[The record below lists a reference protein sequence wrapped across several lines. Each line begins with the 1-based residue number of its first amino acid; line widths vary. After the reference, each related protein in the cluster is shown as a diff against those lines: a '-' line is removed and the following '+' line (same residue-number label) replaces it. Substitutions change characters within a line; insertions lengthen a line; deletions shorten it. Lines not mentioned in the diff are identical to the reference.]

1 MAIISC
7 ANCQSDND
15 IHLEGSGPDGL
26 RILRCGECGHTWSPV
41 VVTHAPT
48 FTRTPFE
55 MAQGRFANAEMVE
68 PALAARVQRLKT
80 KFLKTGAGAEP
91 DPAVAEYYAGCRELF
106 SVEGLE
112 RCSPQDLKSFVSN
125 QTGVSVGN
133 TSVFSRAW
141 KRLGE
146 DVAADRTR
154 ASISY
159 LLRGPDAVPL
169 EDRLTQLIEDHAAT
183 GMPGFKEAL
192 LTKVLCIMQPER
204 FLPILTYATENTGK
218 ADLTLTVYGLHLPK
232 VDLTSMQIGR
242 LAVWSNDLLLELAG
256 DGFSGPQ
263 HVAEFIWWAKERVE
277 HTTLVSMR

>member
-15 IHLEGSGPDGL
+15 IHLEGSGPDGS
-26 RILRCGECGHTWSPV
+26 RVLRCGECGHTWSPTI
-41 VVTHAPT
+41 VTHAPT

-68 PALAARVQRLKT
+68 PALAARVKRLKT
-80 KFLKTGAGAEP
+80 KFLKTGAGAEL
-91 DPAVAEYYAGCRELF
+91 DPAVVEHYARYRELF
-106 SVEGLE
+106 AAGNLE
-112 RCSPQDLKSFVSN
+112 SCAPQDLKDFVSN
-125 QTGVSVGN
+125 QTGANVGN
-133 TSVFSRAW
+133 TSMFSRAW

-154 ASISY
+154 ASITY

-169 EDRLTQLIEDHAAT
+169 EDRLTHLVEDAAGT

-192 LTKVLCIMQPER
+192 LTKVLCVMYPER
-204 FLPILTYATENTGK
+204 FLPILTYGAEETGK
-218 ADLTLTVYGLHLPK
+218 HDLTRTVYGLHLPK

-256 DGFSGPQ
+256 DGFTGPS
-263 HVAEFIWWAKERVE
+263 HVAEFIWWATDRVE
-277 HTTLVSMR
+277 HTSLVSVR

>member
-15 IHLEGSGPDGL
+15 IHLEGSGPDGA
-26 RILRCGECGHTWSPV
+26 RILRCGDCGHTWSPV

-68 PALAARVQRLKT
+68 PALAARVKRLKT
-80 KFLKTGAGAEP
+80 KFLKAGTGAEP
-91 DPAVAEYYAGCRELF
+91 DPAVAEHYARCRELF
-106 SVEGLE
+106 SVEGLAN
-112 RCSPQDLKSFVSN
+112 CAPQDLRDFVGN
-125 QTGVSVGN
+125 QTGVNVGN

-169 EDRLTQLIEDHAAT
+169 EDRLTQLIEDHADT

-192 LTKVLCIMQPER
+192 LTKVLCIVEPDR
-204 FLPILTYATENTGK
+204 FLPILTYGTEETGK
-218 ADLTLTVYGLHLPK
+218 QDLTRAVYGLHLPK
-232 VDLTSMQIGR
+232 VDLTSMQVGR

-256 DGFSGPQ
+256 EGFTGPQ
-263 HVAEFIWWAKERVE
+263 HVAEFIWWAKDRVE
-277 HTTLVSMR
+277 HTALVSVR

>member
-7 ANCQSDND
+7 ANCHSDND
-15 IHLEGSGPDGL
+15 IHLEGMGPDGS

-41 VVTHAPT
+41 VVNHAPT

-68 PALAARVQRLKT
+68 PALAARVKKLKT
-80 KFLKTGAGAEP
+80 KFLKAGTGAEV
-91 DPAVAEYYAGCRELF
+91 DPAVEAYYARCRELF

-112 RCSPQDLKSFVSN
+112 SCTPKDLKDFVSSPI
-125 QTGVSVGN
+125 GPSIGN
-133 TSVFSRAW
+133 TSMFSRAW

-169 EDRLTQLIEDHAAT
+169 EDRLTQLIEDHAGT
-183 GMPGFKEAL
+183 GMPGVKEAV

-204 FLPILTYATENTGK
+204 FLPILTYATEETGK
-218 ADLTLTVYGLHLPK
+218 ADLTRAVYGLHLPK
-232 VDLTSMQIGR
+232 VDLTSMQVGR

-256 DGFSGPQ
+256 EGFTGPQ
-263 HVAEFIWWAKERVE
+263 HVAEFIWWAKDRVD
-277 HTTLVSMR
+277 HTALASVR

>member
-7 ANCQSDND
+7 DNCQSDND
-15 IHLEGSGPDGL
+15 IHLEGMGPDGS
-26 RILRCGECGHTWSPV
+26 RILRCGDCGHTWSPV
-41 VVTHAPT
+41 AVSHSPT

-55 MAQGRFANAEMVE
+55 MAQGRFANAGMVE
-68 PALAARVQRLKT
+68 PSLLTRVNRLKT
-80 KFLKTGAGAEP
+80 KFLKTGVEP
-91 DPAVAEYYAGCRELF
+91 DPAVADYYARCRELF
-106 SVEGLE
+106 SVEGLAS
-112 RCSPQDLKSFVSN
+112 CKPQDLKNFVSN
-125 QTGVSVGN
+125 PMGANPGNVSM
-133 TSVFSRAW
+133 FSRAW

-159 LLRGPDAVPL
+159 LLRGPDTVPL
-169 EDRLTQLIEDHAAT
+169 EDRLSHLIEDHAGT

-192 LTKVLCIMQPER
+192 LTKVLCVMEPDR
-204 FLPILTYATENTGK
+204 FLPILTYATEETGK
-218 ADLTLTVYGLHLPK
+218 HDLTLAVWGLHLPK

-263 HVAEFIWWAKERVE
+263 HVAEFIWWAKDRVE
-277 HTTLVSMR
+277 HTELASVR

>member
-7 ANCQSDND
+7 SNCQSDND
-15 IHLEGSGPDGL
+15 IHLEGNGPNGE
-26 RILRCGECGHTWSPV
+26 RVLRCGDCGHTWSPV

-55 MAQGRFANAEMVE
+55 MAQGRFANSEMVD
-68 PALAARVQRLKT
+68 PAVAARVKRLKT
-80 KFLKTGAGAEP
+80 TFLKKGAGAET
-91 DPAVAEYYAGCRELF
+91 DPAVDAYYARCRELF

-112 RCSPQDLKSFVSN
+112 SCTPQDLKDFVS
-125 QTGVSVGN
+125 TPIGASIGN
-133 TSVFSRAW
+133 TSMFSRAW

-169 EDRLTQLIEDHAAT
+169 EDRLTHLIEDHAGT
-183 GMPGFKEAL
+183 GMPGFKEAV
-192 LTKVLCIMQPER
+192 LTKVLCIMEPER
-204 FLPILTYATENTGK
+204 FLPITTYATEETGK
-218 ADLTLTVYGLHLPK
+218 QHLTRAVYGLHLPK

-256 DGFSGPQ
+256 DEFTGPQ
-263 HVAEFIWWAKERVE
+263 HVAAFIWWAKDRVE
-277 HTTLVSMR
+277 NPALALVR

>member
-7 ANCQSDND
+7 AECNSDND
-15 IHLEGSGPDGL
+15 IHLEGMGPDGS
-26 RILRCGECGHTWSPV
+26 RILRCGDCGHTWSPV

-55 MAQGRFANAEMVE
+55 MAQGRFAKSEMVD
-68 PALAARVQRLKT
+68 PALTARVNRLKT
-80 KFLKTGAGAEP
+80 KFLKTATEP
-91 DPAVAEYYAGCRELF
+91 DPAVADYYARCRELF
-106 SVEGLE
+106 TVEGLE
-112 RCSPQDLKSFVSN
+112 ACRPQDLKDFVS
-125 QTGVSVGN
+125 TPIGASIGN
-133 TSVFSRAW
+133 TSMFSRAW

-169 EDRLTQLIEDHAAT
+169 EDRLTHLIEDHAGT
-183 GMPGFKEAL
+183 GMPGFKEAV
-192 LTKVLCIMQPER
+192 LTKVLCIMEPER
-204 FLPILTYATENTGK
+204 FLPITTYATEETGK
-218 ADLTLTVYGLHLPK
+218 QALTMAVYGLHLPK

-256 DGFSGPQ
+256 DEFTGPQ
-263 HVAEFIWWAKERVE
+263 HVAEFIWWAKDRVE
-277 HTTLVSMR
+277 HTALASVR

>member
-7 ANCQSDND
+7 DNCQSDND
-15 IHLEGSGPDGL
+15 IHLEGMGPDGL
-26 RILRCGECGHTWSPV
+26 RILRCGDCGHTWSPV
-41 VVTHAPT
+41 VVNHSPT

-55 MAQGRFANAEMVE
+55 MAQGRFANAEMID
-68 PALAARVQRLKT
+68 PALKARVGRLKA
-80 KFLKTGAGAEP
+80 KFLKTGAEP
-91 DPAVAEYYAGCRELF
+91 DPAVADYYARCRELF

-112 RCSPQDLKSFVSN
+112 SCTAQDLKDFVSTPMGAN
-125 QTGVSVGN
+125 PGN
-133 TSVFSRAW
+133 VSVFSRAW

-159 LLRGPDAVPL
+159 LLRGPETVPL
-169 EDRLTQLIEDHAAT
+169 EDRLSHLIEDHAGT

-192 LTKVLCIMQPER
+192 LTKVLCVMEPER
-204 FLPILTYATENTGK
+204 FLPILTYATEETGK
-218 ADLTLTVYGLHLPK
+218 HDITLAVYGLHLPK

-256 DGFSGPQ
+256 DGFTGPG
-263 HVAEFIWWAKERVE
+263 HVAEFLWWAKDRVE
-277 HTTLVSMR
+277 HTALASVR